1 VYPSA
6 YVTDAGPHAGRPGA
20 PAYGI
25 PVASPGSSK
34 ALAVAVYTVLRIALF
49 AAVWLTIELLTPIS
63 GLLAIIA
70 ALLVSGAISLLVLDR
85 QRGRA
90 ASVAAGFFGRINERI
105 EASARAE
112 DVDDEPVAAP
122 PAQAGPGEGE
132 PGGRDSG
139 EGENAA
145 EHEAVDKQ

>member
-1 VYPSA
+1 MYPSA
-6 YVTDAGPHAGRPGA
+6 YVTTAGPHAGRPGA
-20 PAYGI
+20 SAYRNR
-25 PVASPGSSK
+25 VASPGGSK
-34 ALAVAVYTVLRIALF
+34 ALAVLVYTVLRVALF
-49 AAVWLTIELLTPIS
+49 AVVWLSIELLTPIN

-70 ALLVSGAISLLVLDR
+70 AILLSGAISLLVLDR

-112 DVDDEPVAAP
+112 DVDEAPVAPP
-122 PAQAGPGEGE
+122 PASG
-132 PGGRDSG
+132 SG
-139 EGENAA
+139 EGERGP

>member
-1 VYPSA
+1 V
-6 YVTDAGPHAGRPGA
+6 
-20 PAYGI
+20 
-25 PVASPGSSK
+25 
-34 ALAVAVYTVLRIALF
+34 LVYTVLRIALF
-49 AAVWLTIELLTPIS
+49 AAVWLTIELLTPIN

-90 ASVAAGFFGRINERI
+90 ASVAAGFFGGINERI

-112 DVDDEPVAAP
+112 DVDDEPATPDVA
-122 PAQAGPGEGE
+122 
-132 PGGRDSG
+132 DSG
-139 EGENAA
+139 EGQQDA

>member
-1 VYPSA
+1 
-6 YVTDAGPHAGRPGA
+6 
-20 PAYGI
+20 
-25 PVASPGSSK
+25 VASPRSSK
-34 ALAVAVYTVLRIALF
+34 ALAVLVYTVLRIALF
-49 AAVWLTIELLTPIS
+49 AAVWLTIELLTPIN

-90 ASVAAGFFGRINERI
+90 ASVAAGFFGRINDRI

-112 DVDDEPVAAP
+112 DVDDEPVASG
-122 PAQAGPGEGE
+122 AG
-132 PGGRDSG
+132 DSG
-139 EGENAA
+139 EGQQDA